1 MQQKRNKGLDFFR
14 TLAIL
19 LVLISH
25 TRHFFTYIRL
35 EYFNIWYLSIGGYL
49 GVELFFVLSGFLI
62 GDQLYKYVI
71 NSKNHFYN
79 LKVFYLRRWFR
90 TLPLY
95 YFFLVIYII
104 FHHFYFHKDYFP
116 YFHIFFL
123 QNFDPQAVKFF
134 AVSWSLSVEE
144 WFYLLIPFLLLL
156 SFKLNKYKF
165 LPLFSVFILVGIIK
179 IYIVYNH
186 PELTWTDIR
195 KNIFLRFDSL
205 IVGVFFAYLKNYQKN
220 IFNYFSK
227 KTPFYISIFFLLLL
241 CLWYWYKLQ
250 PGLDKDF
257 FSKALMFQLTSL
269 VLAPIMIY
277 LYFNFKS
284 PSKTWY
290 YGAIYSYSIY
300 LMHFLFLLPFI
311 RLTHKYQSLSLSIA
325 VLVIFYVINIL
336 FASLIYKYFEKPI
349 LKRRPNY
356 LI

>member
-1 MQQKRNKGLDFFR
+1 MQQRNSGLDFFR

-25 TRHFFTYIRL
+25 TRHFFTYIHF
-35 EYFNIWYLSIGGYL
+35 EHFNIWYLSIGGYL

-71 NSKNHFYN
+71 NSDNHFHN

-95 YFFLVIYII
+95 YFFLVVYVLFYIV
-104 FHHFYFHKDYFP
+104 YFHKYYFP
-116 YFHIFFL
+116 YLHIFFL
-123 QNFDPQAVKFF
+123 QNFDRQAVKFF

-144 WFYLLIPFLLLL
+144 WFYLLIPFILLM
-156 SFKLNKYKF
+156 SFKFKKNKF
-165 LPLFSVFILVGIIK
+165 LPLLAVFVLIGTIK
-179 IYIVYNH
+179 AYIVYKH

-205 IVGVFFAYLKNYQKN
+205 IVGVFFAYLKNYKRD
-220 IFNYFSK
+220 IFNFFSEK
-227 KTPFYISIFFLLLL
+227 KPFYLSLTLLFSL

-250 PGLDKDF
+250 PGLDRDF
-257 FSKALMFQLTSL
+257 FSKAFMFQLTSL
-269 VLAPIMIY
+269 ALAPIMIY

-284 PSKTWY
+284 QSKIWY
-290 YGAIYSYSIY
+290 YGAIYSYSVY

-311 RLTHKYQSLSLSIA
+311 KLTHKYHSVVISIMI
-325 VLVIFYVINIL
+325 LVVFYVLNIF
-336 FASLIYKYFEKPI
+336 FASIIYKYFESPI
-349 LKRRPNY
+349 LRRRPDY